1 MTVRSNLT
9 DYYTVM
15 LVWKTNN
22 MVGQAWPRHGVFLG
36 VPRKYLC
43 HDLLFPSHSI
53 SLLLCNLPLLC
64 TFFFRQAEIHFK
76 THMQLGFNKY
86 TILKNKHVKN
96 KTNKQKN
103 TRKNV
108 LLFWEKDDTKNM
120 YIYSHQGKANGV
132 LSLDHVLIPPSQLS
146 L

>member
-1 MTVRSNLT
+1 
-9 DYYTVM
+9 
-15 LVWKTNN
+15 

-96 KTNKQKN
+96 KTNKKTHN
-103 TRKNV
+103 PPNSHCFKV
-108 LLFWEKDDTKNM
+108 LVITALVIIIIRLKTT
-120 YIYSHQGKANGV
+120 
-132 LSLDHVLIPPSQLS
+132 SLDHRMACFEVPSKPHPDPTHPVGTVAIH
-146 L
+146 